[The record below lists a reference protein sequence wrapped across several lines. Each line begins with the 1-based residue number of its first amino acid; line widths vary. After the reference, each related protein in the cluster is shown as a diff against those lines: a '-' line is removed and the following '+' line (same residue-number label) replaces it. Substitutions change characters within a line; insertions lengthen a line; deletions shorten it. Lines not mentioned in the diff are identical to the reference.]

1 MIVNESVLSLGISLL
16 ALFFAGF
23 LATKVNQS
31 LTAVF
36 IVVGMILQNFFPIT
50 IITEFIATL
59 GIIFMLFM
67 FGLEFSVG
75 NLFSNHGKIFYTGIY
90 DLLFNFPV
98 GLFFGWLLGYDLIR
112 TLLLAGIVYVTS
124 SVIVAKSIIDLKR
137 SANPETEYLLSI
149 LIFEDMFIAIFLA
162 FVVGIVNYGHIDA
175 KGTFFVMV
183 KTSAFFAF
191 YVIFSRTSK
200 KFIDRIIDIEHTEL
214 FVILILS
221 IIVLSAGTASKIG
234 LSEAIGAF
242 LAGLL
247 LSETK
252 QRHRISET
260 IKPFQQF
267 STAIFFVAFG
277 MSIDYKHFGSMI
289 PIGTFIFIVSSFS
302 KVFGGYFIG
311 NKYALSKRAC
321 IRLGFSLIP
330 RGEFSIIL
338 AGTIVMNPSLPY
350 PLRSLTGVYVLL
362 SAILGSMIMK
372 ESDWFTKWFIEKRQ
386 KEIEQIKEINT
397 PPALLQPQMNESE
410 KEENI

>member
-1 MIVNESVLSLGISLL
+1 MIVNESVLSLGISLI
-16 ALFFAGF
+16 ALFFAGL
-23 LATKVNQS
+23 LAAKVNQS

-36 IVVGMILQNFFPIT
+36 IVVGMILQNFFPVT

-75 NLFSNHGKIFYTGIY
+75 NLFHNQRKIFTTGIY
-90 DLLFNFPV
+90 DLFFNFPI
-98 GLFFGWLLGYDLIR
+98 GLLLGWILGYDLMQS
-112 TLLLAGIVYVTS
+112 LLLGGILYVTS

-137 SANPETEYLLSI
+137 SANPETEYILNI
-149 LIFEDMFIAIFLA
+149 LIFEDMFIALFLA
-162 FVVGIVNYGHIDA
+162 FFVGILNYGHIDT
-175 KGTFFVMV
+175 KGTIIVLL
-183 KTSAFFAF
+183 KTSAFFLFFIVLAK
-191 YVIFSRTSK
+191 TSK
-200 KFIDRIIDIEHTEL
+200 KFIDKIVDIEHTEL

-221 IIVLSAGTASKIG
+221 IIVLSAGAASKIG

-252 QRHRISET
+252 QRHRISEA

-277 MSIDYKHFGSMI
+277 MSIDYKHVTNLI
-289 PIGTFIFIVSSFS
+289 PIGIFIFVISSFS

-311 NKYALSKRAC
+311 KRYHLSRRAGL
-321 IRLGFSLIP
+321 RLGFSLIP

-338 AGTIVMNPSLPY
+338 AGTIAMNPNLPF
-350 PLRSLTGVYVLL
+350 PLKSLTGVYVLL
-362 SAILGSMIMK
+362 SAILGSIIMK
-372 ESDWFTKWFIEKRQ
+372 ESDWFVKWFIER
-386 KEIEQIKEINT
+386 KEGETKQISDR
-397 PPALLQPQMNESE
+397 SE
-410 KEENI
+410 TSLPK

>member
-1 MIVNESVLSLGISLL
+1 MIVNESVLSLGISLI
-16 ALFFAGF
+16 ALFFAGL

-36 IVVGMILQNFFPIT
+36 IVVGMILQNFFPVT

-75 NLFSNHGKIFYTGIY
+75 NLFHNQRKIFSTGIY
-90 DLLFNFPV
+90 DLFFNFPI
-98 GLFFGWLLGYDLIR
+98 GLLLGWILGYDLIR
-112 TLLLAGIVYVTS
+112 SLLLGGILYVTS

-137 SANPETEYLLSI
+137 SANPETEYILNI

-162 FVVGIVNYGHIDA
+162 FIVGILNYGHINTM
-175 KGTFFVMV
+175 GTIIVLL
-183 KTSAFFAF
+183 KTSAFFLF
-191 YVIFSRTSK
+191 YIVLARTSK
-200 KFIDRIIDIEHTEL
+200 KFIDKIVDIEHTEL

-221 IIVLSAGTASKIG
+221 IIVLSAGAASKIG

-252 QRHRISET
+252 QRHRISEA

-277 MSIDYKHFGSMI
+277 MSIDYKHVTNLI
-289 PIGTFIFIVSSFS
+289 PIGIFIFIISSFS
-302 KVFGGYFIG
+302 KVLGGYFIG
-311 NKYALSKRAC
+311 KRYRLSRRAGL
-321 IRLGFSLIP
+321 RLGFSLIP

-338 AGTIVMNPSLPY
+338 AGTIAMNSNSPF
-350 PLRSLTGVYVLL
+350 PLKSLTGAYVLL
-362 SAILGSMIMK
+362 SAILGSIIMK
-372 ESDWFTKWFIEKRQ
+372 ESDWFIKWFIEK
-386 KEIEQIKEINT
+386 
-397 PPALLQPQMNESE
+397 
-410 KEENI
+410 KEEEPKKNSDHSATSLPE

>member
-1 MIVNESVLSLGISLL
+1 MIVNESILSLGISLI
-16 ALFFAGF
+16 ALFFAGL

-36 IVVGMILQNFFPIT
+36 IVVGMILQNFFPVT

-75 NLFSNHGKIFYTGIY
+75 SLVNNQRKIFRAGIY
-90 DLLFNFPV
+90 DFLFNFPL
-98 GLFFGWLLGYDLIR
+98 GLVMGWLLGYDLIHS
-112 TLLLAGIVYVTS
+112 LLLAGIIYVTS

-137 SANPETEYLLSI
+137 SANPETESI
-149 LIFEDMFIAIFLA
+149 LNVLIFEDMFIATFLA
-162 FVVGIVNYGHIDA
+162 FIVGIVNYGQIDA
-175 KGTFFVMV
+175 KGLLFVIL
-183 KTSAFFAF
+183 KTSAFFTFFIILA
-191 YVIFSRTSK
+191 RTSK
-200 KFIDRIIDIEHTEL
+200 KYIDKIIDIEHTEL

-221 IIVLSAGTASKIG
+221 IIVLSAGAASKIG

-252 QRHRISET
+252 QRNRISEA

-277 MSIDYKHFGSMI
+277 MSIDYKHAGKMI
-289 PIGTFIFIVSSFS
+289 PIGIFIFILSSFT
-302 KVFGGYFIG
+302 KVYGGYFIG
-311 NKYALSKRAC
+311 KKNALSKKAGL
-321 IRLGFSLIP
+321 RLGFSLIP

-338 AGTIVMNPSLPY
+338 AGTIAMNHNLSY
-350 PLRSLTGVYVLL
+350 PLKSITGIYVLL
-362 SAILGSMIMK
+362 SAIVGSIIMK
-372 ESDWFTKWFIEKRQ
+372 ESDWVIKWFIEKRDK
-386 KEIEQIKEINT
+386 KEVKQIE
-397 PPALLQPQMNESE
+397 
-410 KEENI
+410 

>member
-1 MIVNESVLSLGISLL
+1 MIVNESVLSLGISLI
-16 ALFFAGF
+16 ALFFAGL
-23 LATKVNQS
+23 LAAKVNQS

-36 IVVGMILQNFFPIT
+36 IVVGMILQNFFPVT

-75 NLFSNHGKIFYTGIY
+75 NLFHNQRKIFTTGIY
-90 DLLFNFPV
+90 DLFFNFPI
-98 GLFFGWLLGYDLIR
+98 GLLLGWILGYDLMQS
-112 TLLLAGIVYVTS
+112 LLLGGILYVTS

-137 SANPETEYLLSI
+137 SANPETEYILNI
-149 LIFEDMFIAIFLA
+149 LIFEDMFIALFLA
-162 FVVGIVNYGHIDA
+162 FFVGILNYGHIDT
-175 KGTFFVMV
+175 KGTIIVLL
-183 KTSAFFAF
+183 KTSAFFLFFIVLAK
-191 YVIFSRTSK
+191 TSK
-200 KFIDRIIDIEHTEL
+200 KFIDKIVDIEHTEL

-221 IIVLSAGTASKIG
+221 IIVLSAGAASKIG

-252 QRHRISET
+252 QRHRISEA

-277 MSIDYKHFGSMI
+277 MSIDYKHVTHLI
-289 PIGTFIFIVSSFS
+289 PIGIFIFVISSFS

-311 NKYALSKRAC
+311 KRYHLSRRAGL
-321 IRLGFSLIP
+321 RLGFSLIP

-338 AGTIVMNPSLPY
+338 AGTIAMNPNLPF
-350 PLRSLTGVYVLL
+350 PLKSLTGVYVLL
-362 SAILGSMIMK
+362 SAILGSIIMK
-372 ESDWFTKWFIEKRQ
+372 ESDWFVKWFIER
-386 KEIEQIKEINT
+386 KEGETKQISDR
-397 PPALLQPQMNESE
+397 SE
-410 KEENI
+410 TSLPK